1 MKQDEHGL
9 RDVVRQMR
17 IAQPPASRP
26 VHPPDVPA
34 NQLRERTIVAIAV
47 AMVGEQ
53 FGIGATVSMG
63 VGHRG
68 ICLAEQQLPVQSPPA
83 VIPDNDSCEVAG

>member
-1 MKQDEHGL
+1 MKKNEHGL

-26 VHPPDVPA
+26 VHPPDVA
-34 NQLRERTIVAIAV
+34 ADQLRERAIVAIIV
-47 AMVGEQ
+47 TMVGKQ
-53 FGIGATVSMG
+53 LGVGPA

-68 ICLAEQQLPVQSPPA
+68 ICLLSNNSAVQSPTA
-83 VIPDNDSCEVAG
+83 VIPDNDLVMLDE